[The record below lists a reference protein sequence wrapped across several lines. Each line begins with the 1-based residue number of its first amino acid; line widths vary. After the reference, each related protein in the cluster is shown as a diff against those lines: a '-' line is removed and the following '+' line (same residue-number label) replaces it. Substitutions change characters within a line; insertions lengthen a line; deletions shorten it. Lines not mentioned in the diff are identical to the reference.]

1 VLNVFFHYSDRQ
13 LTVKNKVKIRAFIQ
27 DIFINEEVN
36 MKRIDYVFCSDEFLL
51 NINKSFLNHD
61 TFTDIVTFDLSDHP
75 NEIIGEIYISIDRVK
90 ENATM
95 HNCNFKTEILRV
107 LFHGSLHLCGY
118 KDKAKKDV
126 IEMRAKE
133 NFYISTYELGL

>member
-1 VLNVFFHYSDRQ
+1 MLNVFFHYSDRQ
-13 LTVKNKVKIRAFIQ
+13 LTIKNKVKIRAFIQ
-27 DIFINEEVN
+27 DIFKAEKVT
-36 MKRIDYVFCSDEFLL
+36 MKRIDYIFCSDEFLL
-51 NINKSFLNHD
+51 NINRSFLNHD

-95 HNCNFKTEILRV
+95 HNCSFTTEILRV

-118 KDKAKKDV
+118 KDKSKKD
-126 IEMRAKE
+126 ILEMRGKE
-133 NFYISTYELGL
+133 DFYISTYELGL